1 MDAQRLIPALQIRPV
16 DDDAPVEAA
25 RTQQRLIED
34 LGAVRR
40 REDHNALARIKA
52 VDLGEEL
59 VERLFAL
66 VVAAEFG
73 ISRPADRIDLIDED
87 DGRGDLC
94 RLLEQVTHAACADA
108 DEHLHEVR
116 AGDREERHV
125 RLTGDG
131 LCKQCF
137 ARARRADEQRALRQF
152 RADGG
157 VFLRIVQKVDDLDE
171 RFLCLVLSG
180 HIRERHAGLLFHIDL
195 GFALTD
201 AAESAHAAHAL
212 RHRAHQQREQAV
224 HEDHRQHPPWLSV
237 RKSPDRCR

>member
-52 VDLGEEL
+52 VDLSQQL

-66 VVAAEFG
+66 VVAAKLG
-73 ISRPADRIDLIDED
+73 ITGAANRVDLIDED
-87 DGRGDLC
+87 DGRGDLR
-94 RLLEQVTHAACADA
+94 RLLEQIAHTARADA

-125 RLTGDG
+125 CLTGDG

-137 ARARRADEQRALRQF
+137 ARARRADEQRALRQL

-157 VFLRIVQKVDDLDE
+157 VFLRIVQKVNDLDE
-171 RFLCLVLSG
+171 RFLCLILSG
-180 HIRERHAGLLFHIDL
+180 HIRECHAGLLFHIDL
-195 GFALTD
+195 GLALAD
-201 AAESAHAAHAL
+201 PAESAHAAHPL
-212 RHRAHQQREQAV
+212 GH
-224 HEDHRQHPPWLSV
+224 
-237 RKSPDRCR
+237 